1 MAKVVVP
8 QEQIERVFDK
18 WRSYRS
24 RPEVV
29 RLTADRVKLISDRI
43 KLGYSADDLCA
54 LIEFVQLA
62 DDPWA
67 SFMRANDYTG
77 LDYLLRKEKL
87 GDRVEKAINWKQPV
101 IKAANDGLSLGVLG
115 SLKQALRDV

>member
-8 QEQIERVFDK
+8 QESIEQVFNK

-24 RPEVV
+24 RPEIV
-29 RLTADRVKLISDRI
+29 RLTTDRAKLISDRI

-67 SFMRANDYTG
+67 SFMRVNDYTG
-77 LDYLLRKEKL
+77 LDYLFRKEKL
-87 GDRVEKAINWKQPV
+87 GDRVEKALNWKQPTV
-101 IKAANDGLSLGVLG
+101 AAANNDLSLGVLG
-115 SLKQALRDV
+115 ALKQALRDV